1 MEHHRFTLPSI
12 IIEKSKSPLRC
23 WQVEEPLA
31 IQKQRD
37 CSLISSLS
45 HFPRSS
51 PGAPGGMG
59 MDGSGSGADYESD
72 SDSEFQCCFLF
83 SHGTIIGLKFKPLTF
98 ETFYYPKH

>member
-37 CSLISSLS
+37 CSLISSLI
-45 HFPRSS
+45 HFPGSS

-59 MDGSGSGADYESD
+59 MDDSGSGV
-72 SDSEFQCCFLF
+72 DSESESESCCEFGSEFGSESGSTTSISSAPAGSF
-83 SHGTIIGLKFKPLTF
+83 SWA
-98 ETFYYPKH
+98 PK